1 MAKTPRGRNLF
12 AIDQASIESTLAEA
26 NGALISGRDKLLRAF
41 RTIPESLDTIEDI
54 DKAKAFTK
62 DLDDLLSEAK
72 KARLSDGK
80 PFTEAGKTVKDFFAR
95 IEGPL
100 KATMDEILHRVT
112 QAALRQQRMAAEEAR
127 RAAAAEA
134 AARRG
139 ADVLP
144 LRPPAA
150 PEPVALVR
158 GQSGASVITKV
169 EPSANIPLVW
179 IVEAFDR
186 DAIDLEALRPYL
198 TDAAILAACKKHLDA
213 HGPNKLAGVT
223 YDQEAEV

>member
-1 MAKTPRGRNLF
+1 MARTPRGRNLF

-26 NGALISGRDKLLRAF
+26 NGALITGRDKLLRAF

-54 DKAKAFTK
+54 DRAQAFAK
-62 DLDDLLSEAK
+62 DLDDLLTEAK

-100 KATMDEILHRVT
+100 KATMDELHQRVT
-112 QAALRQQRMAAEEAR
+112 QAARRQQRKAAEEA
-127 RAAAAEA
+127 AHVAAAEA
-134 AARRG
+134 AARRS

-150 PEPVALVR
+150 PEPVAIVR
-158 GQSGASVITKV
+158 GQGGASVITKV
-169 EPSANIPLVW
+169 EPSASIPLVW
-179 IVEAFDR
+179 IVDGFDR
-186 DAIDLEALRPYL
+186 DAIDLEALRPHL
-198 TDAAILAACKKHLDA
+198 TDAAILAACRKHLAA
-213 HGPNKLAGVT
+213 HGPNALLGVT
-223 YDQEAEV
+223 YDQVAEV